1 MQSINRLIWGP
12 TPQEKVRKWQ
22 AQLKKEQRGLEREI
36 HQLDQ
41 ANAKVK
47 QDIKKLAQKGDIKN
61 AKLLAREVVRSN
73 RQKQRMQ
80 TSKAQLNSINMQ
92 LGHQLAM
99 VKVTGTLQKSA
110 DIMKASNSL
119 MNVPQ
124 LSGTMREMSAEM
136 MKAGIMSEM
145 MDDTL
150 EALDEDEDE
159 LEEEAQEE
167 VDKVLWQITDGK
179 LGQASGKVGEIPRT
193 TGPTPEEIER
203 DEEMERAIQGLLSS

>member
-1 MQSINRLIWGP
+1 
-12 TPQEKVRKWQ
+12 
-22 AQLKKEQRGLEREI
+22 
-36 HQLDQ
+36 
-41 ANAKVK
+41 
-47 QDIKKLAQKGDIKN
+47 
-61 AKLLAREVVRSN
+61 
-73 RQKQRMQ
+73 
-80 TSKAQLNSINMQ
+80 
-92 LGHQLAM
+92 M

-150 EALDEDEDE
+150 EALDDDEEE

-179 LGQASGKVGEIPRT
+179 LGQANGQVGNLPVRRVDFLNVRLADSPLHLPANNGADSGGAGARR
-193 TGPTPEEIER
+193 R
-203 DEEMERAIQGLLSS
+203 DGAGDPGSLVELVVLTHLSLYLDTVSFPASSFSRCIFVVVVQIWFDSTL